1 MSMSNEFF
9 GDLSDAR
16 LSLMQTYNELRSIT
30 EKIAFCENIKCL
42 LCEME
47 LLARYNKTLG
57 GSEE

>member
-1 MSMSNEFF
+1 MSNEFF

-16 LSLMQTYNELRSIT
+16 LSLMQMYNELRST
-30 EKIAFCENIKCL
+30 DEKITFCENIKCL

-57 GSEE
+57 GAEE